1 VESEFL
7 THTLNGVAT
16 SKLLVSPKYFI
27 NTSKSA
33 KKIRSVTCHYT
44 PVAKYQSSSKSRGC
58 RKKSWYTCIWLR
70 MRNMDKVICNGYFVA
85 GYKKNNDVFL
95 YWQHGEKCPEV
106 IKTYNNR
113 CANLILCNTCI
124 IIIYNNIIQN

>member
-16 SKLLVSPKYFI
+16 RKLLVSPKYFI

-44 PVAKYQSSSKSRGC
+44 PVAKYQSSSKSRDC
-58 RKKSWYTCIWLR
+58 RKKSRYMIT
-70 MRNMDKVICNGYFVA
+70 D
-85 GYKKNNDVFL
+85 DE
-95 YWQHGEKCPEV
+95 HG
-106 IKTYNNR
+106 
-113 CANLILCNTCI
+113 
-124 IIIYNNIIQN
+124 